1 MFRKINFFKYLGP
14 GILVTVGFIDPGNW
28 ATNLSA
34 GSTFSYSLLWVVSLS
49 TIMLILLQH
58 NAAHLGIIT
67 GKCLAEGSYL
77 HLKPAISKIVLSSAF
92 MASIST
98 AMAELLGGSIAL
110 NMIFDIPI
118 KLALVIILPIIIFTT
133 LFYEYNKIE
142 KIIISCVAII
152 SFLFFYETTY
162 FPIAW
167 KEVFISAVK
176 PSFPENSIL
185 IIVGVLGAV
194 VMPHNL
200 FLHSEIIQSRN
211 FAQQD
216 ILSKKRLL
224 KYEFLD
230 TLISMLIGWAINSVI
245 IILAAEVF
253 FKNNIQVTELSQAS
267 ELLKP
272 ILGSNAALVFAIA
285 LLLCGFASS
294 ITAGIAGGTITAGIF
309 HKEYNEKSVYTKIG
323 VITTLILAS
332 IIIFT
337 VSNPLKGLIYSQVI
351 LSMQL
356 PITIFLQVYLTSS
369 KKVMGDF
376 KNGITM
382 KTTLILCGVFVT
394 VLNVILLWQIFQDL
408 LA

>member
-1 MFRKINFFKYLGP
+1 
-14 GILVTVGFIDPGNW
+14 
-28 ATNLSA
+28 
-34 GSTFSYSLLWVVSLS
+34 
-49 TIMLILLQH
+49 MLILLQH

-77 HLKPAISKIVLSSAF
+77 HLNPTVSKIVLSSAF

-133 LFYEYNKIE
+133 LFYKYNKIE

-167 KEVFISAVK
+167 KEVFTSAIT

-216 ILSKKRLL
+216 IASKKRLL

-230 TLISMLIGWAINSVI
+230 TLVSMLIGWAINSVI

-267 ELLKP
+267 DLLKP

-294 ITAGIAGGTITAGIF
+294 ITAGIAGGTITAGLF
-309 HKEYNEKSVYTKIG
+309 HKEYDEKSIYTKMG

-356 PITIFLQVYLTSS
+356 PITIFLQLYLTSS

>member
-1 MFRKINFFKYLGP
+1 MFNKINFFKYLGP

-77 HLKPAISKIVLSSAF
+77 HLNPTVSKIVLSSAF
-92 MASIST
+92 IASIST

-133 LFYEYNKIE
+133 LFYKYNKIE

-167 KEVFISAVK
+167 KEVFTSAII

-216 ILSKKRLL
+216 IASKKRLL

-230 TLISMLIGWAINSVI
+230 TLVSMLIGWAINSVI

-267 ELLKP
+267 DLLKP

-294 ITAGIAGGTITAGIF
+294 ITAGIAGGTITAGLF
-309 HKEYNEKSVYTKIG
+309 HKEYDEKSIYTKMG